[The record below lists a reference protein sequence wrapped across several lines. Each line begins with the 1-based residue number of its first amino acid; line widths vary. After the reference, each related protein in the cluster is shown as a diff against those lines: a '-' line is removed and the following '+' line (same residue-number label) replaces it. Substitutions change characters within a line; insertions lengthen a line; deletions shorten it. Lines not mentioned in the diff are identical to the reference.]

1 VPGFIRT
8 EGFKS
13 MRIGVISD
21 THTPGAA
28 KEPPQEVLRAFEGV
42 DLILHAGDIYIAS
55 CLDWL
60 EQIAPVTAVELGSQA
75 HFSGDPRVAEKRVFD
90 LEGYT
95 IGMVH
100 DLIIPGMGGEVMA
113 GSIPREF
120 PPDKNLSE
128 AVKHVFGS
136 EVDIIVFGHTHYAVV
151 EKHQGILLVN
161 PGSPSLPRQIRRL
174 GQVAIL
180 ELLPEGPEA
189 KIVELSEFS

>member
-1 VPGFIRT
+1 
-8 EGFKS
+8 
-13 MRIGVISD
+13 
-21 THTPGAA
+21 
-28 KEPPQEVLRAFEGV
+28 
-42 DLILHAGDIYIAS
+42 
-55 CLDWL
+55 
-60 EQIAPVTAVELGSQA
+60 VTAVELGSQA

>member
-1 VPGFIRT
+1 
-8 EGFKS
+8 

-28 KEPPQEVLRAFEGV
+28 KEPPEEVLRAFEGV
-42 DLILHAGDIYIAS
+42 DLILHAGDIYIPS

-60 EQIAPVTAVELGSQA
+60 EQISPVIAVELGAQA
-75 HFSGDPRVAEKRVFD
+75 HFSEDSRVEEKRVFD

-113 GSIPREF
+113 GSIDREF
-120 PPDKNLSE
+120 SADKNIPE
-128 AVKHVFGS
+128 AVKHVFGAD
-136 EVDIIVFGHTHYAVV
+136 VDIIVFGHTHHAMV
-151 EKHQGILLVN
+151 EKHQGILFVN
-161 PGSPSLPRQIRRL
+161 PGSPSLPRQSRRL

-180 ELLPEGPEA
+180 ELLQEGPEA
-189 KIVELSEFS
+189 KIVDLSEFS